1 MAHSMT
7 GTAQCAAPVAPMA
20 LAASEVSMTFSE
32 TDLLHLFIERV
43 PFVLPNLRVFRRNVI
58 NVEAKGGYRVRNGIA
73 GQADAYA
80 IRKGG
85 LHVEIETK
93 AARGK
98 LRTAQVA
105 WRGWCHAWGVP
116 HLILQA
122 RLGETSDATVQRWI
136 AELGEVCA
144 NV

>member
-1 MAHSMT
+1 MFLCSSV
-7 GTAQCAAPVAPMA
+7 GDEVKPVT
-20 LAASEVSMTFSE
+20 LSE
-32 TDLLHLFIERV
+32 TDLLHLFIERA
-43 PFVLPNLRVFRRNVI
+43 PFVLPAVRVFRRNVI
-58 NVEAKGGYRVRNGIA
+58 NRVVEENGRKFLLKNGIT

-98 LRTAQVA
+98 MRTAQVA

-122 RLGETSDATVQRWI
+122 RLGETSDGTVQRWI

-144 NV
+144 NG